1 MSIDSINTLF
11 MEIGMPLSMKGT
23 KYITDC
29 LLSIQEKEYLSF
41 YELYEKVAKD
51 NHTTY
56 KNVEKCIR
64 TAFQSCRD
72 NPIDYKLVD
81 KYLGYS
87 RTSNAETL
95 IHLYI
100 KIKAKEESVLSD
112 SNYVK

>member
-1 MSIDSINTLF
+1 MSIDTITNLF
-11 MEIGMPLSMKGT
+11 TEIGMPLSLRGT
-23 KYITDC
+23 KYIADC

-41 YELYEKVAKD
+41 CELYEKVAKD

-72 NPIDYKLVD
+72 HPIDYNVVD
-81 KYLGYS
+81 KYLGYA

-95 IHLYI
+95 IHLYV
-100 KIKAKEESVLSD
+100 KIKMLE
-112 SNYVK
+112 